1 MKKQLSVFIV
11 NPANGEFVTVADW
24 RNTENP
30 TSAEFVAIVREDKS
44 GIIIAKAPVKV
55 DGEINFKWEKAIE
68 LAKAFK
74 ASTNLGDNVGPE
86 GFRLMDR
93 REALDIYDA
102 RFQELDDALALIGGT
117 PVHTGDA
124 RWMWTED
131 EDPDPDP
138 KYDSNIAF
146 LFNGNSGYVYANY
159 KSNTSTVRP
168 VSVSKK

>member
-1 MKKQLSVFIV
+1 MKHTFSIFIV
-11 NPANGEFVTVADW
+11 NPANGEFVSLADW

-44 GIIIAKAPVKV
+44 GIIIAKDPVKV
-55 DGEINFKWEKAIE
+55 DGEINFDWNKAVE

-74 ASTNLGDNVGPE
+74 ASTNLGGNVGPE

-102 RFQELDDALALIGGT
+102 RFQGLDEALALIGGT
-117 PVHTGDA
+117 PLNEGGA

-131 EDPDPDP
+131 EDPDPE
-138 KYDSNIAF
+138 YNSHGAF
-146 LFNGNSGYVYANY
+146 LFYGYTGNVYNY
-159 KSNTSTVRP
+159 GKYGTFTVRP
-168 VSVSKK
+168 VSAFLPF

>member
-1 MKKQLSVFIV
+1 MKHTFSIFIV
-11 NPANGEFVTVADW
+11 NPANGEFVSLADW

-30 TSAEFVAIVREDKS
+30 TSAEFVAIVRKDNC
-44 GIIIAKAPVKV
+44 GFILAKDPVKV
-55 DGEINFKWEKAIE
+55 DGEINFDWNKAVA

-74 ASTNLGDNVGPE
+74 ASTKHGGNVGPE

-102 RFQELDDALALIGGT
+102 RFQGLDDALAIIGGT

-131 EDPDPDP
+131 EDPDPEYSSDSAFIFSGNNGGVRSNS
-138 KYDSNIAF
+138 KYST
-146 LFNGNSGYVYANY
+146 Y
-159 KSNTSTVRP
+159 TVRP
-168 VSVSKK
+168 VSAFLPF